1 MKGYQMLT
9 DEDNTCFYADYDD
22 ERTLPYHY
30 QINIENEYDLFQ
42 EIIFELCERGDFCI
56 EHKKIIQKSMKLG
69 MESYLNELIEARKM
83 RG

>member
-22 ERTLPYHY
+22 ERTLPCHY
-30 QINIENEYDLFQ
+30 QINIENEFEIFQ
-42 EIIFELCERGDFCI
+42 EILNELFLSGESSV
-56 EHKKIIQKSMKLG
+56 EHQPIMQKFIQIGMK
-69 MESYLNELIEARKM
+69 SYLNELVEARKM